1 MAGGQRGGAEIAGGV
16 EQVAEL
22 HPLIAAHARD
32 GRRPGEVGVDEI
44 VHYVGAEAVLV
55 IEHVMRDADPVG
67 DPARIVDVLAGAT
80 RPGPSRGRPVV
91 VELQRHAD
99 HRSEEHT
106 SELQSLMRISYAV
119 FCLKTKNINSNYAN
133 TLNNT

>member
-99 HRSEEHT
+99 HVVARSEEHT
-106 SELQSLMRISYAV
+106 AELTYLMSISDAV
-119 FCLKTKNINSNYAN
+119 FCLRKNKTK
-133 TLNNT
+133 